1 MSNKSFSSKPFQ
13 KLKKQIESVQTT
25 SAPQPSPSKK
35 KTEYTDEE
43 LFSSA
48 MDDVRAIEA
57 FRTLS
62 CVQYHPKPE
71 TSVVRPDPDR
81 QVHEI
86 LSEITEGQRLINL
99 PDTPEYVEWVNPA
112 HQETITSKLHQ
123 GTFSVQAY
131 LDLHG
136 FTVPE
141 AEAEMEIFLQEAFTK
156 GMSCVKIIHGRGL
169 RSPDGPRIKETVIRR
184 LSGRHRKRVIAFV
197 SARQCDGGLGAV
209 YVLLTKR

>member
-13 KLKKQIESVQTT
+13 KLKKQIERAQASPP
-25 SAPQPSPSKK
+25 SQPPRPKK
-35 KTEYTDEE
+35 KAEYTDEE

-48 MDDVRAIEA
+48 MDDVQANEA
-57 FRTLS
+57 FRALS

-71 TSVVRPDPDR
+71 TAAIRCDPDK
-81 QVHEI
+81 QIHAI
-86 LSEITEGQRLINL
+86 LNEITGGQRPINL

-112 HQETITSKLHQ
+112 HQDFITSKLHQ

-141 AEAEMEIFLQEAFTK
+141 AEAEIEIFLQEAFTR
-156 GMSCVKIIHGRGL
+156 GMTCVKIIHGRGL
-169 RSPDGPRIKETVIRR
+169 RSQQGPRIKETVIRR
-184 LSGRHRKRVIAFV
+184 LSGRYRRKVIAFV

-209 YVLLTKR
+209 YVLLAKR